1 LDFDNINITTYN
13 YKNFMV
19 NRALNITLNINNPLQ
34 NNIVF
39 NLEQFLDNNVFTV
52 NYDIISNII
61 I

>member
-1 LDFDNINITTYN
+1 
-13 YKNFMV
+13 MV